1 MGEIAPCEDVPLL
14 CVIFPRGWI
23 LCVFR
28 PLRRWVCLL
37 IDLYGLGKVDQPTV
51 GYGTQ
56 AISTHSIKTLNVVEV
71 LNKTL
76 SSLSEKTESAFCLK
90 QLVWDDVV
98 TLEADA
104 PTWHFL
110 CCLYQVLLYLQR
122 CLEHAAGVTEE
133 DRVKNC
139 ILPSVARYVK
149 KLLMGPDSEGAC
161 DHFNLLPENTTF
173 EINRVEKM

>member
-1 MGEIAPCEDVPLL
+1 ME
-14 CVIFPRGWI
+14 
-23 LCVFR
+23 
-28 PLRRWVCLL
+28 LR
-37 IDLYGLGKVDQPTV
+37 LY
-51 GYGTQ
+51 
-56 AISTHSIKTLNVVEV
+56 STGFIKTLNVLKV

-76 SSLSEKTESAFCLK
+76 STLSEKTELVFCLV

-139 ILPSVARYVK
+139 ILPSVAKYVK
-149 KLLMGPDSEGAC
+149 KLLMGPDSKGAC
-161 DHFNLLPENTTF
+161 DHFNLLPENKTLGLK
-173 EINRVEKM
+173 RVEEKQTKLNKEATCSIREKLKPIFAERVVPPRY

>member
-1 MGEIAPCEDVPLL
+1 M
-14 CVIFPRGWI
+14 I
-23 LCVFR
+23 LER
-28 PLRRWVCLL
+28 L
-37 IDLYGLGKVDQPTV
+37 INL

-56 AISTHSIKTLNVVEV
+56 AISTGSIKTLNVLEV
-71 LNKTL
+71 LNK
-76 SSLSEKTESAFCLK
+76 SLSTSWEKTKSVFYLI
-90 QLVWDDVV
+90 QLVWGNVV

-104 PTWHFL
+104 PTCHFL

-149 KLLMGPDSEGAC
+149 KLLMDPGSEGAC
-161 DHFNLLPENTTF
+161 DHFNLLLENVTF
-173 EINRVEKM
+173 GINRVEEKQTRLNKEATCSLREKSKSIFAKRVVPSRY

>member
-1 MGEIAPCEDVPLL
+1 MHIN
-14 CVIFPRGWI
+14 WI
-23 LCVFR
+23 HMFLER
-28 PLRRWVCLL
+28 L
-37 IDLYGLGKVDQPTV
+37 INL

-56 AISTHSIKTLNVVEV
+56 AISTGSIKTLNVLEI

-76 SSLSEKTESAFCLK
+76 STLSEKTELVFCLI

-98 TLEADA
+98 TLEAEA

-133 DRVKNC
+133 DCKNC

-161 DHFNLLPENTTF
+161 DHFNLLLENVTF
-173 EINRVEKM
+173 GIKRVEEKQTRLNKEATCSLWEKSKSIFAKRVVPSRY

>member
-1 MGEIAPCEDVPLL
+1 MVLE
-14 CVIFPRGWI
+14 R
-23 LCVFR
+23 
-28 PLRRWVCLL
+28 L
-37 IDLYGLGKVDQPTV
+37 INL

-56 AISTHSIKTLNVVEV
+56 AISTGSIKTLNVLEILNKTS

-76 SSLSEKTESAFCLK
+76 STLWEKTELVFCLI
-90 QLVWDDVV
+90 QLVWDNVV
-98 TLEADA
+98 TLEAEA

-149 KLLMGPDSEGAC
+149 KLLMSPDSEGAC
-161 DHFNLLPENTTF
+161 DHFNLLLENTTSGTNGEEKKQTRLNKEATCSLREKSKSIF
-173 EINRVEKM
+173 AKRVVPPRY

>member
-1 MGEIAPCEDVPLL
+1 ME
-14 CVIFPRGWI
+14 
-23 LCVFR
+23 
-28 PLRRWVCLL
+28 LR
-37 IDLYGLGKVDQPTV
+37 LY
-51 GYGTQ
+51 
-56 AISTHSIKTLNVVEV
+56 STGFIKTLNVLKV

-76 SSLSEKTESAFCLK
+76 STLSEKTELVFCLV

-133 DRVKNC
+133 DRVKNF
-139 ILPSVARYVK
+139 ILPSVAKYVK
-149 KLLMGPDSEGAC
+149 KLLMGPDSKGAC
-161 DHFNLLPENTTF
+161 DHFNLLPENKTLGLK
-173 EINRVEKM
+173 RVEEKQTKLNKEATCSIREKLKPIFAERVVPPRY

>member
-1 MGEIAPCEDVPLL
+1 MVLERMISL
-14 CVIFPRGWI
+14 
-23 LCVFR
+23 
-28 PLRRWVCLL
+28 
-37 IDLYGLGKVDQPTV
+37 

-56 AISTHSIKTLNVVEV
+56 AISTRSIKTLNVLEV

-76 SSLSEKTESAFCLK
+76 SALSEKTESVFCLI

-98 TLEADA
+98 TLESEA
-104 PTWHFL
+104 PTWHFV

-122 CLEHAAGVTEE
+122 CLEHAAGVTEK

-161 DHFNLLPENTTF
+161 DHFNLLSENTTSG
-173 EINRVEKM
+173 INREEKMQTRLNKEATCSLREKSKSIFAKRVVPPRY

>member
-1 MGEIAPCEDVPLL
+1 MVLE
-14 CVIFPRGWI
+14 R
-23 LCVFR
+23 
-28 PLRRWVCLL
+28 L
-37 IDLYGLGKVDQPTV
+37 INLS
-51 GYGTQ
+51 YGTQ
-56 AISTHSIKTLNVVEV
+56 AISTSSIKTLNVLEIV
-71 LNKTL
+71 NKTSLKL
-76 SSLSEKTESAFCLK
+76 STLSEKTETVFCLI

-110 CCLYQVLLYLQR
+110 VCLYQVLLYLQR

-161 DHFNLLPENTTF
+161 DHFNLLLENVTF
-173 EINRVEKM
+173 GINRVEEKQTRLNKEATCSLWEKSKSIFAKRVVPSRY

>member
-1 MGEIAPCEDVPLL
+1 MVLE
-14 CVIFPRGWI
+14 R
-23 LCVFR
+23 
-28 PLRRWVCLL
+28 L
-37 IDLYGLGKVDQPTV
+37 INLS
-51 GYGTQ
+51 YGTQ
-56 AISTHSIKTLNVVEV
+56 AIFTDFIKTLNVLEG

-76 SSLSEKTESAFCLK
+76 STSSEKTKSVFYLI

-98 TLEADA
+98 RIRSP

-133 DRVKNC
+133 DRVKRC

-149 KLLMGPDSEGAC
+149 KLLMGPNSEGAWA
-161 DHFNLLPENTTF
+161 HFNLLPENTTF
-173 EINRVEKM
+173 GIKRVEEKQTRLNEEATCSPREKSKSIFAKRVVPPRYYLVGV

>member
-1 MGEIAPCEDVPLL
+1 MVLERLMHL
-14 CVIFPRGWI
+14 
-23 LCVFR
+23 
-28 PLRRWVCLL
+28 
-37 IDLYGLGKVDQPTV
+37 

-56 AISTHSIKTLNVVEV
+56 AISTGFIKTLNVLEV

-76 SSLSEKTESAFCLK
+76 STSSEKTKSVFYLI
-90 QLVWDDVV
+90 QLVWDNAV

-104 PTWHFL
+104 ATCHFL

-133 DRVKNC
+133 DRVKSC

-149 KLLMGPDSEGAC
+149 KLLMGPDSEGAWA
-161 DHFNLLPENTTF
+161 HFNLLLENTMF
-173 EINRVEKM
+173 GINRVEKMQTRLNTEATCSLREKSKSIFAKRVVPPRY

>member
-1 MGEIAPCEDVPLL
+1 MFLERLINLRYGSQ
-14 CVIFPRGWI
+14 VIFTG
-23 LCVFR
+23 F
-28 PLRRWVCLL
+28 
-37 IDLYGLGKVDQPTV
+37 
-51 GYGTQ
+51 
-56 AISTHSIKTLNVVEV
+56 IKTLNVLEIVNKTS

-76 SSLSEKTESAFCLK
+76 STLSEKTETVFCLIR
-90 QLVWDDVV
+90 LVWDDVV
-98 TLEADA
+98 TLEAEA
-104 PTWHFL
+104 PTCHFL

-161 DHFNLLPENTTF
+161 DHFNLLLENVTF
-173 EINRVEKM
+173 GINRVEEKQARLNKEATCSL